1 MKLSNFYQKALAIF
15 LLNLAGLIIFFSW
28 YLPAQHGFWL
38 SIDTHIFYF
47 FNQHI
52 LPDTFFA
59 SFVAYINNRQF
70 DLVILLAM
78 GALYYNT
85 FRKKDYMGKRHL
97 VIVGLVMVISAVLIN
112 QIGQNIPIERPSPTL
127 HFQDVHRVGV
137 VTGIPT
143 KDASG
148 DSFPGDH
155 GLMLLIFCSFILR
168 YLSFRSFL
176 CALLI
181 TIVFSLPRIMAGAHW
196 ASDILVGSISLTLIT
211 TSWLLITPLSDVIVR
226 QLEKY
231 LPFKKYKRKHI

>member
-1 MKLSNFYQKALAIF
+1 MKLSNIRQKIF
-15 LLNLAGLIIFFSW
+15 LILFLNLCGLLLFSSW
-28 YLPAQHGFWL
+28 YFPIQHGSWL
-38 SIDTHIFYF
+38 SLDTSIFYF
-47 FNQHI
+47 FNQYI
-52 LPDTFFA
+52 LPDSFFA
-59 SFVAYINNRQF
+59 IFVAYVNNRAF

-85 FRKKDYMGKRHL
+85 FRQKDYSGKRHL
-97 VIVGLVMVISAVLIN
+97 IIVGLVMVISAVVIN

-127 HFQDVHRVGV
+127 YFKDVHRVGV

-181 TIVFSLPRIMAGAHW
+181 TIVFSLPRVMAGAHW

-211 TSWLLITPLSDVIVR
+211 TSWLLITPLSDIIIGA
-226 QLEKY
+226 LEKY
-231 LPFKKYKRKHI
+231 LPFKRKSVLIK

>member
-1 MKLSNFYQKALAIF
+1 MKLSHFHQKALAIF

-28 YLPAQHGFWL
+28 YLPAQHGIWL

-47 FNQHI
+47 FNQYI

-59 SFVAYINNRQF
+59 SFVAYTNNRKF
-70 DLVILLAM
+70 DLVILLVM

-85 FRKKDYMGKRHL
+85 FRKKDHMGKRHL
-97 VIVGLVMVISAVLIN
+97 IIVGLLMVISAVLIN
-112 QIGQNIPIERPSPTL
+112 QIGQNLPIERPSPTL
-127 HFQDVHRVGV
+127 HFQDVNRVSV
-137 VTGIPT
+137 VTNIPT

-168 YLSFRSFL
+168 YLSFRSFV

-181 TIVFSLPRIMAGAHW
+181 TVIFSLPRVMAGAHW

-211 TSWLLITPLSDVIVR
+211 TSWLLITPLSDIIVR

-231 LPFKKYKRKHI
+231 LPFKK

>member
-1 MKLSNFYQKALAIF
+1 MKLSTVKQKLSLIL
-15 LLNLAGLIIFFSW
+15 LLNLVGLTLFLSW

-47 FNQHI
+47 FNRQL
-52 LPDTFFA
+52 LPDSSFA
-59 SFVAYINNRQF
+59 MLVAYVNNRAF
-70 DLVILLAM
+70 DVIILLAM
-78 GALYYNT
+78 GGLYYHT
-85 FRKKDYMGKRHL
+85 FRQKDYQGKRHL
-97 VIVGLVMVISAVLIN
+97 IIVGIVMVLSAIVIN

-127 HFQDVHRVGV
+127 HFHDVHRVGV

-181 TIVFSLPRIMAGAHW
+181 TVIFSLPRVMAGAHW
-196 ASDILVGSISLTLIT
+196 ASDILVGSISLTLVT
-211 TSWLLITPLSDVIVR
+211 TSWLLITPASDIIIHW
-226 QLEKY
+226 LDEH
-231 LPFKKYKRKHI
+231 LPFKGKKAFS

>member
-1 MKLSNFYQKALAIF
+1 MKLSNIRKKTSLILIF
-15 LLNLAGLIIFFSW
+15 NLCGLLIFCSW
-28 YLPAQHGFWL
+28 YFPAQHGFWL
-38 SIDTHIFYF
+38 SLDSYIFYF

-52 LPDTFFA
+52 LSDSFFA
-59 SFVAYINNRQF
+59 TFVAYVNKRSF
-70 DLVILLAM
+70 DLIILLAM

-85 FRKKDYMGKRHL
+85 FRKQNYTGKRHL
-97 VIVGLVMVISAVLIN
+97 IIVGLVMVISAVLIN

-127 HFQDVHRVGV
+127 HFQDAHRVSI

-181 TIVFSLPRIMAGAHW
+181 TIVFSLPRVMAGAHW

-211 TSWLLITPLSDVIVR
+211 TSWLLITPLSDTIIKG
-226 QLEKY
+226 LEKI
-231 LPFKKYKRKHI
+231 LPFKEKK

>member
-1 MKLSNFYQKALAIF
+1 MKLSNFHQKALAIF
-15 LLNLAGLIIFFSW
+15 LLNLVSIIIFLSW

-38 SIDTHIFYF
+38 SIDTHIFYYL
-47 FNQHI
+47 NQHI

-59 SFVAYINNRQF
+59 TFVAYVNNRKF

-78 GALYYNT
+78 GVLYYNT
-85 FRKKDYMGKRHL
+85 FRQKDYNGKRHL
-97 VIVGLVMVISAVLIN
+97 IIVGLVMVISAVLIN

-127 HFQDVHRVGV
+127 YFQDAHRVGV

-168 YLSFRSFL
+168 YLSFRAFL
-176 CALLI
+176 WALLI
-181 TIVFSLPRIMAGAHW
+181 TVVFALPRVMAGAHW

-231 LPFKKYKRKHI
+231 LPFKK

>member
-1 MKLSNFYQKALAIF
+1 MKLSHFNQKVLAIF
-15 LLNLAGLIIFFSW
+15 LLNLAGLIIFLSW

-59 SFVAYINNRQF
+59 SFVAYTNNRKF

-85 FRKKDYMGKRHL
+85 FRKKDYRGKRHL
-97 VIVGLVMVISAVLIN
+97 IIVGLVMVISAVLIN
-112 QIGQNIPIERPSPTL
+112 QLGQNIPIERPSPTL
-127 HFQDVHRVGV
+127 HFQDAYRVGV

-181 TIVFSLPRIMAGAHW
+181 TVVFSLPRVMAGAHW
-196 ASDILVGSISLTLIT
+196 ASDILVGSISLTLVT
-211 TSWLLITPLSDVIVR
+211 TSWLLITPLSDNIVR

-231 LPFKKYKRKHI
+231 LPFKK

>member
-1 MKLSNFYQKALAIF
+1 MKLSTLQQKTVLLFLCNFIGLLIF
-15 LLNLAGLIIFFSW
+15 LSW
-28 YLPAQHGFWL
+28 YLPIQHGFWL

-52 LPDTFFA
+52 LPNNVFA
-59 SFVAYINNRQF
+59 TFVAYINNRSF

-78 GALYYNT
+78 GLLYYNT
-85 FRKKDYMGKRHL
+85 FRKKEYMGKRHL
-97 VIVGLVMVISAVLIN
+97 IIVGLVMVICAVLIN

-127 HFQDVHRVGV
+127 HFQGAHRVGV

-181 TIVFSLPRIMAGAHW
+181 TIIFSLPRVMAGAHW
-196 ASDILVGSISLTLIT
+196 ASDILVGSVSLTLIT
-211 TSWLLITPLSDVIVR
+211 TSWLLITPLSDIIIR
-226 QLEKY
+226 WLEKH
-231 LPFKKYKRKHI
+231 LPFKKEK